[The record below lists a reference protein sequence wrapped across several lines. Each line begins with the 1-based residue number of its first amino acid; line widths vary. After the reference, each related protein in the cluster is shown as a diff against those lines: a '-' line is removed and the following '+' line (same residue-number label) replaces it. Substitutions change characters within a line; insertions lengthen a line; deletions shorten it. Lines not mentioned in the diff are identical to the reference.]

1 MTWYCLRF
9 VKIYTIYRLN
19 HNKSMDKKPPLSK
32 QKSLFL
38 DFLDE
43 VKEEEKIYMPES
55 NDMIEYDCPSCYI
68 PFNTDI
74 ELSQHII
81 LTNCFLEKLEK
92 QKESHRLEIESIKIE
107 HLLQIKY
114 LEDKSEREKNC
125 QQLEIDSIKTE
136 HFLQIKYLEDK
147 IEWFRSIFQKMMEFL
162 QSL

>member
-1 MTWYCLRF
+1 
-9 VKIYTIYRLN
+9 
-19 HNKSMDKKPPLSK
+19 MDKKPPLSR

-43 VKEEEKIYMPES
+43 VEEKVYMPQS

-74 ELSQHII
+74 ELSEHII
-81 LTNCFLEKLEK
+81 LTNCFVEKLER
-92 QKESHRLEIESIKIE
+92 QKESHRLEIESNKIE

-114 LEDKSEREKNC
+114 LEDNSERYIQSMKF
-125 QQLEIDSIKTE
+125 E
-136 HFLQIKYLEDK
+136 HLRIKYLEDK
-147 IEWFRSIFQKMMEFL
+147 LEWFRSIFQKVMEFL

>member
-1 MTWYCLRF
+1 
-9 VKIYTIYRLN
+9 
-19 HNKSMDKKPPLSK
+19 MDKKPQLSR

-43 VKEEEKIYMPES
+43 VEEKVYMPQS

-74 ELSQHII
+74 ELSEHII
-81 LTNCFLEKLEK
+81 LTNCFVEKLER

-114 LEDKSEREKNC
+114 LEDNSERYIQSMKF
-125 QQLEIDSIKTE
+125 E
-136 HFLQIKYLEDK
+136 HLLRIKYLEDK
-147 IEWFRSIFQKMMEFL
+147 LEWFRSIFQKVMEFL

>member
-1 MTWYCLRF
+1 ME
-9 VKIYTIYRLN
+9 
-19 HNKSMDKKPPLSK
+19 KKPQLSR

-43 VKEEEKIYMPES
+43 VEEDEKIYMPES
-55 NDMIEYDCPSCYI
+55 NDMIEYDCPSCYM

-92 QKESHRLEIESIKIE
+92 QKESHRLEIDSIKIE

-114 LEDKSEREKNC
+114 LEDKSEKEKEC
-125 QQLEIDSIKTE
+125 HQLEISSMRTE
-136 HFLQIKYLEDK
+136 HFLQIKYLENK
-147 IEWFRSIFQKMMEFL
+147 LEWFRSIFQKMMDFL

>member
-1 MTWYCLRF
+1 
-9 VKIYTIYRLN
+9 
-19 HNKSMDKKPPLSK
+19 MDKKPPLSR

-43 VKEEEKIYMPES
+43 VEEKVYMPQS

-74 ELSQHII
+74 ELSEHII
-81 LTNCFLEKLEK
+81 LTNCFVEKLER
-92 QKESHRLEIESIKIE
+92 QKESHRLEIESNKIE

-114 LEDKSEREKNC
+114 LEDNSERYIQSMKF
-125 QQLEIDSIKTE
+125 E
-136 HFLQIKYLEDK
+136 HLLRVKYLEDK
-147 IEWFRSIFQKMMEFL
+147 LEWFRSIFQKVMEFL

>member
-1 MTWYCLRF
+1 
-9 VKIYTIYRLN
+9 
-19 HNKSMDKKPPLSK
+19 MDKKPPLSR

-43 VKEEEKIYMPES
+43 VEEKVYMPQS

-74 ELSQHII
+74 ELSEHII
-81 LTNCFLEKLEK
+81 LTNCFVEKLER
-92 QKESHRLEIESIKIE
+92 QKESHRLEIESNKIE

-114 LEDKSEREKNC
+114 LEDNSERYIQSMKF
-125 QQLEIDSIKTE
+125 E
-136 HFLQIKYLEDK
+136 HLLRIKYLEDK
-147 IEWFRSIFQKMMEFL
+147 LEWFRSIFQKVMEFL

>member
-1 MTWYCLRF
+1 
-9 VKIYTIYRLN
+9 
-19 HNKSMDKKPPLSK
+19 MDKKPPLSR

-43 VKEEEKIYMPES
+43 VEEKVYMPQS

-74 ELSQHII
+74 ELSEHII
-81 LTNCFLEKLEK
+81 LSNCFVEKLER

-114 LEDKSEREKNC
+114 LEDNSERYIQSMKF
-125 QQLEIDSIKTE
+125 E
-136 HFLQIKYLEDK
+136 HLLRIKYLEDK
-147 IEWFRSIFQKMMEFL
+147 LEWFRSIFQKVMEFL

>member
-1 MTWYCLRF
+1 
-9 VKIYTIYRLN
+9 
-19 HNKSMDKKPPLSK
+19 MDKKPPLSR

-43 VKEEEKIYMPES
+43 VEEKVYMPQS

-74 ELSQHII
+74 ELSEHII
-81 LTNCFLEKLEK
+81 LSNCFVEKLER
-92 QKESHRLEIESIKIE
+92 QKESHRLEIESNKIE

-114 LEDKSEREKNC
+114 LEDNSERYIQSMKF
-125 QQLEIDSIKTE
+125 E
-136 HFLQIKYLEDK
+136 HLLRIKYLEDK
-147 IEWFRSIFQKMMEFL
+147 LEWFRSIFQKVMEFL

>member
-1 MTWYCLRF
+1 
-9 VKIYTIYRLN
+9 
-19 HNKSMDKKPPLSK
+19 MDKKPPLSR

-43 VKEEEKIYMPES
+43 VEEKVYMPQS

-74 ELSQHII
+74 ELSEHII
-81 LTNCFLEKLEK
+81 LTNCFVEKLK
-92 QKESHRLEIESIKIE
+92 RQKESHRLEIESNKIE

-114 LEDKSEREKNC
+114 LEDNSERYIQSMKF
-125 QQLEIDSIKTE
+125 E
-136 HFLQIKYLEDK
+136 HLLRIKYLEDK
-147 IEWFRSIFQKMMEFL
+147 LEWFRSIFQKVMEFL

>member
-1 MTWYCLRF
+1 
-9 VKIYTIYRLN
+9 
-19 HNKSMDKKPPLSK
+19 MDKKPPLSR

-43 VKEEEKIYMPES
+43 VEEKVYMPQS

-74 ELSQHII
+74 ELSEHII
-81 LTNCFLEKLEK
+81 LTNCFVEKLER

-114 LEDKSEREKNC
+114 LEDNSERYIQSMKF
-125 QQLEIDSIKTE
+125 E
-136 HFLQIKYLEDK
+136 HLRIKYLEDK
-147 IEWFRSIFQKMMEFL
+147 LEWFRSIFQKVMEFL

>member
-1 MTWYCLRF
+1 
-9 VKIYTIYRLN
+9 
-19 HNKSMDKKPPLSK
+19 MDKKPPLSR

-43 VKEEEKIYMPES
+43 VEEKVYMPQS

-74 ELSQHII
+74 ELSEHII
-81 LTNCFLEKLEK
+81 LTNCFVEKLER

-114 LEDKSEREKNC
+114 LEDNSERYIQSMKF
-125 QQLEIDSIKTE
+125 E
-136 HFLQIKYLEDK
+136 HLLRIKYLEDK
-147 IEWFRSIFQKMMEFL
+147 LEWFRSIFQKVMEFL